1 MTQMIPKREALEK
14 ANLEL
19 ETANS
24 KLEKVKAEVA

>member
-1 MTQMIPKREALEK
+1 MIPKREALEK